1 MTPPAALAR
10 RGTGRI
16 AWIDVSRGWCMLAI
30 VAGHFYLPWNQHP
43 ALFDLL
49 YAFHVPAFFFLSG
62 LVFNPGKR
70 SFPRFL
76 YTRHHAPLRAV
87 GFYLCMYFR
96 SAGFS
101 GSWFI
106 GS

>member
-43 ALFDLL
+43 HSLKTPGVPDLL
-49 YAFHVPAFFFLSG
+49 
-62 LVFNPGKR
+62 
-70 SFPRFL
+70 
-76 YTRHHAPLRAV
+76 V
-87 GFYLCMYFR
+87 G
-96 SAGFS
+96 G
-101 GSWFI
+101 
-106 GS
+106 

>member
-43 ALFDLL
+43 ALFDLPRSRL
-49 YAFHVPAFFFLSG
+49 LLPFWTGFQPWKTVLSP
-62 LVFNPGKR
+62 LPLH
-70 SFPRFL
+70 PR
-76 YTRHHAPLRAV
+76 TRHHAPLRAV